1 MSDDPRIAVSRGLRR
16 LRDDGAW
23 PTTSLVTFQN
33 LLLDQAGGD
42 TRPLVGLLLRAV
54 EQGVVEE
61 LETLPV
67 AEWERQRSQFVSRLI
82 ANAFVQPEMARW
94 AVHAWGHAYGLE
106 VEPSLPDPPVEV
118 VADAREGERW
128 RSRAG
133 PVTFASAVTGPRR
146 SPWAGPRPSTW
157 TPTPGPIGA
166 DDLRRDRITQLVFF
180 LLLLLTLVPVAWTV
194 LTRPPQWI
202 PPAPSAR
209 GAARPSG
216 PVAINGIY
224 AGRYRVERTLEEI
237 SGDPSCNDGAAAV
250 HWPVPSTEV
259 IRYDSTSGEFQ
270 FQDRPEVRGVVST
283 EGDFEVGPVS
293 GEKEGIRYIF
303 RMVGR
308 FTPTGFEARAA
319 TTTRTVI
326 AWLKL
331 EECRL
336 SGRLSGR
343 RLP

>member
-1 MSDDPRIAVSRGLRR
+1 MSDDSRVAVSRGLRR
-16 LRDDGAW
+16 LRDDGDW
-23 PTTSLVTFQN
+23 PAASLITFQN

-61 LETLPV
+61 LAALP
-67 AEWERQRSQFVSRLI
+67 AGEWERQRSQYVARLI

-106 VEPSLPDPPVEV
+106 PDPSLPDPVVEPP
-118 VADAREGERW
+118 AETREAERW

-146 SPWAGPRPSTW
+146 SPGPRPSTW
-157 TPTPGPIGA
+157 TPTPGPISA
-166 DDLRRDRITQLVFF
+166 ADLRRDRITQAVFF
-180 LLLLLTLVPVAWTV
+180 LLFLLTLVPVAWTV

-202 PPAPSAR
+202 PPAPSAQVTAPR
-209 GAARPSG
+209 SS
-216 PVAINGIY
+216 PVPANGVY
-224 AGRYRVERTLEEI
+224 SGRYRVERTLETI
-237 SGDPSCNDGAAAV
+237 TGDPSCSDGAAAV

-259 IRYDSTSGEFQ
+259 IRYDSTTGEFQ
-270 FQDRPEVRGVVST
+270 FQDRPEVRGTLSA

-303 RMVGR
+303 RMVGH

-331 EECRL
+331 EECQL
-336 SGRLSGR
+336 SGRLSAR